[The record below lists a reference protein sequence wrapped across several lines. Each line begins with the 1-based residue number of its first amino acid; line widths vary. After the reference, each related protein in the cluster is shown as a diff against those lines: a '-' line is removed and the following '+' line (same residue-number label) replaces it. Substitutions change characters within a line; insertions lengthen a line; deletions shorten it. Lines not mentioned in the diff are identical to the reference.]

1 MIRSSQLTASIAPEL
16 SINGGTTIWRVS
28 ARAFQD
34 ELITFAHQIC
44 WLSACFRS
52 ASRPGI
58 SCSSVFIRAAFP
70 GSIHISLADL
80 QPVQNA
86 ESELEHCWHQ
96 MFQSF
101 VIAIG
106 FPIPNREHQKGIEL
120 PLELMLTLGRVRYP
134 VDCLE
139 SVVLKGHSTALIPM
153 SQTQESIQWHFESRK
168 DRTEPIELETVEN
181 ISQTALKGVDLESLC
196 DSSKR
201 HFLGLWEH
209 AEIHLGTNDSNH
221 RVITKSGADEES
233 LRPVI
238 VREFLFTIGSSGVQ
252 GQAKFAWSN
261 AIEAELRAED
271 HLLIDQIRQAGES
284 ASILY
289 DNETKCGWLV
299 SELSLIYELIL
310 AWAMRQKDTHRQAL
324 LSRLPRAEVDCGKG
338 RAVSDLLD
346 KEGNTVILPKSGNQ
360 REILLRDR
368 FIAMFNAFQKRKDQ
382 VQLKKR
388 EGFQLSQILPSSTL
402 YGWDFDDIAS
412 QIRVAKRR
420 KISIQGSS
428 GGWETIASQN
438 PDIVV
443 VLCAK
448 AGFPIQAKDGT
459 HICSYWTP
467 LPPQMSYLIASVP
480 TLLSLS
486 RNLPG
491 KSAAPRLSTDS
502 HYCCR
507 RPHSNLFEPC
517 QFNSADHKCNRL
529 QRLISHPSRDCL
541 SFNVRGAEGAVV
553 FGGGRLS
560 RSRPCRRF
568 EDYTQHEGSIDEA
581 QQPIREPSHSSAPNS
596 IYPWVSESAYPSP
609 IQLNSQLDS
618 ARSLPLPANSPIANT
633 NHNLGLRSDQYQITN
648 SSQG

>member
-1 MIRSSQLTASIAPEL
+1 DLGLVPTVTGTPTKAFAATVRDYMNFAWPSAEFDTLDLLTKARKDQGHAGKLISSVSELSHEIRSSQLTASIAPAL
-16 SINGGTTIWRVS
+16 STNGGTMIWRVS

-52 ASRPGI
+52 APRLGI
-58 SCSSVFIRAAFP
+58 SCSNVFIRATP
-70 GSIHISLADL
+70 LRPIHISLADL
-80 QPVQNA
+80 QPIQNA

-106 FPIPNREHQKGIEL
+106 FPIPNREHQRGIEL

-153 SQTQESIQWHFESRK
+153 SQTQESMQWHFESRK
-168 DRTEPIELETVEN
+168 DRTEPIELETIEN
-181 ISQTALKGVDLESLC
+181 ICQTALKGVDLESLC

-221 RVITKSGADEES
+221 RVITKSSADEES
-233 LRPVI
+233 FRPVI
-238 VREFLFTIGSSGVQ
+238 VREFPLTIGSSGMGVFGVQ

-261 AIEAELRAED
+261 ATEAELRAED

-324 LSRLPRAEVDCGKG
+324 LSRLPRAEVDRGKG

-346 KEGNTVILPKSGNQ
+346 KEGNRVILPRSGNQ
-360 REILLRDR
+360 GEVLLRDR

-388 EGFQLSQILPSSTL
+388 DGFQLSRILPSSTL

-420 KISIQGSS
+420 KISISGSS

-448 AGFPIQAKDGT
+448 AGFPIRARNGT
-459 HICSYWTP
+459 HICGYWTP
-467 LPPQMSYLIASVP
+467 LPPQKSYLIASVP

-491 KSAAPRLSTDS
+491 ESTAPRLSTGS

-517 QFNSADHKCNRL
+517 QFNGADHKCNRL
-529 QRLISHPSRDCL
+529 QQLISRPSRDFL
-541 SFNVRGAEGAVV
+541 SFNMRGAEGAVV
-553 FGGGRLS
+553 FGGGRIS
-560 RSRPCRRF
+560 REDPC
-568 EDYTQHEGSIDEA
+568 
-581 QQPIREPSHSSAPNS
+581 
-596 IYPWVSESAYPSP
+596 
-609 IQLNSQLDS
+609 
-618 ARSLPLPANSPIANT
+618 
-633 NHNLGLRSDQYQITN
+633 
-648 SSQG
+648 

>member
-1 MIRSSQLTASIAPEL
+1 ML
-16 SINGGTTIWRVS
+16 SINGDTTTWRVS

-34 ELITFAHQIC
+34 ELIKFAHQIC

-58 SCSSVFIRAAFP
+58 SCSNVLIRATLP
-70 GSIHISLADL
+70 RSIHISLADL

-86 ESELEHCWHQ
+86 ESEVEHCWHQ

-153 SQTQESIQWHFESRK
+153 SQTQESMQWHFESRK

-181 ISQTALKGVDLESLC
+181 ICQKALKGVDLESLC

-238 VREFLFTIGSSGVQ
+238 VREFSFTVGSSGVQ

-261 AIEAELRAED
+261 AIETELRAED

-338 RAVSDLLD
+338 SAVSDLLD
-346 KEGNTVILPKSGNQ
+346 KEGNTVILPRSGNQ

-420 KISIQGSS
+420 KTSIQGSS

-448 AGFPIQAKDGT
+448 AGFPIRARDGT
-459 HICSYWTP
+459 HICGYWTP
-467 LPPQMSYLIASVP
+467 LPPQMSYLVASVP

-486 RNLPG
+486 RHLPG

-517 QFNSADHKCNRL
+517 QFNGADHKCNRL

-553 FGGGRLS
+553 FGGGKLS

-568 EDYTQHEGSIDEA
+568 EGYTQHEGSTDEA
-581 QQPIREPSHSSAPNS
+581 HQPIWEPSHSSTPNS
-596 IYPWVSESAYPSP
+596 IYPWVPESAYPSP

-618 ARSLPLPANSPIANT
+618 ARSLPLPANPPIANT
-633 NHNLGLRSDQYQITN
+633 NHNLGLRSDQYRITN
-648 SSQG
+648 PSQD